1 MLPLEDNDYK
11 QTRIVIYSVL
21 LTICV
26 FYILYIFYIDSENS
40 EKEEEIRNEFYTNV
54 QLDSAYAMRK
64 FILDTLGEDKLNNS
78 KKNKLYKQLKQSL
91 FITLS
96 INVLKMNNLISISD
110 LLLSTL
116 IANVALVIAS

>member
-1 MLPLEDNDYK
+1 
-11 QTRIVIYSVL
+11 
-21 LTICV
+21 
-26 FYILYIFYIDSENS
+26 
-40 EKEEEIRNEFYTNV
+40 
-54 QLDSAYAMRK
+54 MRK

>member
-40 EKEEEIRNEFYTNV
+40 EKEEEI
-54 QLDSAYAMRK
+54 
-64 FILDTLGEDKLNNS
+64 
-78 KKNKLYKQLKQSL
+78 
-91 FITLS
+91 
-96 INVLKMNNLISISD
+96 IN
-110 LLLSTL
+110 
-116 IANVALVIAS
+116 

>member
-21 LTICV
+21 LMICI
-26 FYILYIFYIDSENS
+26 FYILYIFYIDSENN
-40 EKEEEIRNEFYTNV
+40 EKEEEIRNEFYANV
-54 QLDSAYAMRK
+54 ELDSAYAMRK
-64 FILDTLGEDKLNNS
+64 FILDTLGEDKINNS